1 MSLSIKEKVKA
12 ITKLL
17 FEPKVFY
24 KFISFRAFGYIMETG
39 WLPSFKSGKPV
50 DFNLEPIP
58 WFTYAAIDFL
68 KGKLNKNLSVLEL
81 GSGNST
87 FFFSE
92 RVADITSLE
101 HSKEWY
107 QEILNKIPSNVE
119 LIFTGSNT
127 AEEYLKPIS
136 KTDKKFDIII
146 IDSIFRNECLV
157 ECLNYLTDQGI
168 IIFDDTERNEYLE
181 GIEFAVKEGFKKL
194 DFSGIAPGIFFRKC
208 TTIFYKEDNCFNI

>member
-1 MSLSIKEKVKA
+1 MSLPIKEKIKA
-12 ITKLL
+12 IAKLL

-24 KFISFRAFGYIMETG
+24 KLISFRAFGYILETG
-39 WLPSFKSGKPV
+39 WLNSFKSGKPV
-50 DFNLEPIP
+50 DINLKPLP
-58 WFTYAAIDFL
+58 WFTYATIDFL
-68 KGKLNKNLSVLEL
+68 KLRLDRDLNILEL

-92 RVADITSLE
+92 RVAKITSLE

-107 QEILNKIPSNVE
+107 QEIFNKIPYNVE
-119 LIFTGSNT
+119 LIFTKSNT

-136 KTDKKFDIII
+136 NIEKKYDIII
-146 IDSIFRNECLV
+146 IDSLFRNECLV
-157 ECLNYLTDQGI
+157 ECLNYLTGQGI

-181 GIEFAVKEGFKKL
+181 GIQFALKKGFKQL

-208 TTIFYKEDNCFNI
+208 TTVFYRENNCLNI

>member
-81 GSGNST
+81 GSG
-87 FFFSE
+87 
-92 RVADITSLE
+92 
-101 HSKEWY
+101 
-107 QEILNKIPSNVE
+107 
-119 LIFTGSNT
+119 
-127 AEEYLKPIS
+127 
-136 KTDKKFDIII
+136 KKFDIII

-208 TTIFYKEDNCFNI
+208 TTIFYKENNCFNI